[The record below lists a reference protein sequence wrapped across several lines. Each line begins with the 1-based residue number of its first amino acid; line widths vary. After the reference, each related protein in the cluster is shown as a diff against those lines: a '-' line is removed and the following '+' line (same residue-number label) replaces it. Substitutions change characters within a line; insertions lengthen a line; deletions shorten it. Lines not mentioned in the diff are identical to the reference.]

1 MQNEIQHLNPEQIA
15 SIADAINNNTY
26 EQLPKGWRM
35 HLTECDQCAE
45 EVINVAELS
54 SDTGV
59 IEIPFKNNDT
69 PQVPRTLRG
78 NNTKVLFGVAAAA
91 AIIAFALILNIP
103 WNNETDLHDI
113 QQNQELAKSD
123 KNEIKHTASD
133 STDSKTKTQNEEP
146 TLAKVEVKERK
157 DKTDTKA
164 KNNKLL
170 AYYEPNPKLER
181 MYKNMQGGYRGESIE
196 VITNAEMQY
205 KKGAVLEWENPDRNT
220 LYVEIFNN
228 NGEEVRRKIT
238 TENKYE
244 LPELNPGL
252 YYWKLIGEN
261 FDLLFIGKIIV
272 K

>member
-26 EQLPKGWRM
+26 EQLPEGWRM

-69 PQVPRTLRG
+69 PQVPRTLSG
-78 NNTKVLFGVAAAA
+78 NNTKILFGVAAAA

-103 WNNETDLHDI
+103 WNNETDLHDM
-113 QQNQELAKSD
+113 QQKQGLAKSEN
-123 KNEIKHTASD
+123 NEIKDTTSD
-133 STDSKTKTQNEEP
+133 STVSKIEIQNEEP
-146 TLAKVEVKERK
+146 ALAKAEVTEHKN
-157 DKTDTKA
+157 KTDKKA
-164 KNNKLL
+164 TNNKLL

-205 KKGAVLEWENPDRNT
+205 KKGAVLEWKNPDNNT

-238 TENKYE
+238 TENKYK

-261 FDLLFIGKIIV
+261 FDLLFVGKIIV
-272 K
+272 N